1 MKKFL
6 SNLRFPPWTLPLA
19 LLAVCAL
26 AFGLLLPKL
35 GFYWDDWSNI
45 HVAKIYG
52 IPGLWEF
59 YGDTYRPLTA
69 WTFAV
74 FTPLVG
80 LSPLGWQI
88 LALVLRGLT
97 AWVFA
102 GLLGALW
109 PQARWQA
116 AAAALLFLVYPV
128 FLQQPI
134 AVTYHRH
141 WTGYLLYMTSLLLMV
156 LSVRQPRR
164 AVVFTLLALLALAGH
179 LAIFEYYAGAE
190 LVRPLVLWLALAGAG
205 LTGSKRF
212 GAALLRW
219 LPYLALFGA
228 YVAWRLLAPTVGA
241 PDPNKPQLL
250 LELFS
255 QPVQAILHFTQLI
268 IQDVVFIM
276 ETSWHSTL
284 QPALFDFSASFTLI
298 TLGVSLVAALA
309 VAFYLT
315 RIQTGA
321 EPPRSWWK
329 PALVLGLAALICG
342 GLPIWS
348 TGRQALSGGFAD
360 RYVLAS
366 LWGASLVWVALM
378 QAVTDIR
385 PARAIILGILIGL
398 SVGLHLRTANEY
410 RWSWVHQQRYAWQLY
425 WRAPWLQ
432 PNTTLLSDD
441 DIFPQVRRSYA
452 VNLLYLEPRDG
463 GKQLSYWFVR
473 LDSDTVTD
481 PALEFADEAV
491 DIEYLGFT
499 YHGTLKD
506 SLVAYYQPDQQG
518 NCLWVLGPGDADT
531 PGLPALTRYA
541 LSYSHP
547 ERIAPTPAA
556 SDYPLTDIFGAEPTG
571 SWCYYYEKA
580 DLARQFGDWPAV
592 VSLGDAAQA
601 AGFTPVDGASNS
613 VHEWLP
619 FIEGYARQGQWQ
631 IALDLTQSNLAL
643 DGRYT
648 PQLCRLWQGLPAADS
663 AGQSARAAALAA
675 LNCIP

>member
-1 MKKFL
+1 MKTFLRKF
-6 SNLRFPPWTLPLA
+6 SFPVWTLPLA
-19 LLAVCAL
+19 LLTVCAL

-45 HVAKIYG
+45 HVAKLYG
-52 IPGLWEF
+52 VPGLWAF

-88 LALVLRGLT
+88 LALALRGLT
-97 AWVFA
+97 AWAFA
-102 GLLGALW
+102 GLMQALW
-109 PQARWQA
+109 PPARWQA

-128 FLQQPI
+128 FSQQAI

-141 WTGYLLYMTSLLLMV
+141 WTGYLLYMVSLLLMV
-156 LSVRQPRR
+156 QAIRQPRR
-164 AVVFTLLALLALAGH
+164 AVLLTVAALLALGGH

-190 LVRPLVLWLALAGAG
+190 LVRPLVLWLALAGGG
-205 LTGSKRF
+205 LTGRKRL

-228 YVAWRLLAPTVGA
+228 YVAWRLLAPTTGA

-250 LELFS
+250 LDLFTR
-255 QPVQAILHFTQLI
+255 PGPTILHFIQLI

-284 QPALFDFSASFTLI
+284 QPARFDLTTPFNLI
-298 TLGVSLVAALA
+298 TLAVSLVAGLA
-309 VAFYLT
+309 VAIYLA
-315 RIQTGA
+315 RLQTGA
-321 EPPRSWWK
+321 EPPRSWWR
-329 PALVLGLAALICG
+329 PALLLGLAALICG
-342 GLPIWS
+342 GMPIWS

-366 LWGASLVWVALM
+366 LWGAALVWIALM
-378 QAVTDIR
+378 QAVSDIR
-385 PARAIILGILIGL
+385 PARAIILGLLVGL

-410 RWSWVHQQRYAWQLY
+410 RWSWIHQQRYAWQLY

-432 PNTTLLSDD
+432 RNTTVLSDD
-441 DIFPQVRRSYA
+441 IIFPQVRRSYA

-463 GKQLSYWFVR
+463 SRQLSYWFVR
-473 LDSDTVTD
+473 LDADQVAD
-481 PALEFADEAV
+481 PAAEFSDEAV
-491 DIEYLGFT
+491 NIDYLGFT
-499 YHGTLKD
+499 FQGRLTD
-506 SLVAYYQPDQQG
+506 GLVTYYRPEQQG

-531 PGLPALTRYA
+531 PGLSALTRYA
-541 LSYSHP
+541 LAYSHP
-547 ERIAPTPAA
+547 ERISLTPPAT
-556 SDYPLTDIFGAEPTG
+556 DYPVTEIFGAEPEG

-592 VSLGDAAQA
+592 ISLGDAAQR
-601 AGFTPVDGASNS
+601 AGFSPADGASNS

-631 IALDLTQSNLAL
+631 TALDLTQANLAL
-643 DGRYT
+643 DGRYM
-648 PQLCRLWQGLPAADS
+648 PQLCRLWQDLPAADP
-663 AGQSARAAALAA
+663 AGASVRDAALTA
-675 LNCIP
+675 LNCTP